1 MPPEPA
7 HAPFDTARLDWLME
21 AAGLDILVATSR
33 HNTRYLM
40 GGHRSFFFA
49 TMEAIGHSRYLPM
62 VIYPRGGPEQAAYV
76 GSTMEN
82 WDHALAPFWTPTFT
96 AVTHTTGAAAEAA
109 VAHLRRIAGTGAHIG
124 IEPAFLPADAH
135 AVLAAAFGADRL
147 ADATHAL
154 ENLRALKTPAE
165 LDSLRRASELISA
178 SMVATI
184 RAACP
189 GIPKHAL
196 AETLRREETD
206 RGLEFDYCL
215 LTFGTDLNRAP
226 SDAALREGD
235 ILSLDSGGNLDG
247 YIGDICRMGILGE
260 PDAELED
267 LLAAVDAVQQAAFAA
282 IRPGATG
289 AEVMAQGQAALD
301 AGPLAGF
308 TDFVAHGMGLVS
320 HEVPFIAR
328 HSMYEPTDAD
338 RPLQPGMVLSVE
350 TTAKHPRRGFVK
362 LEDTV
367 AVTPDGCELFAA
379 GNRGWIRA
387 GTG

>member
-1 MPPEPA
+1 
-7 HAPFDTARLDWLME
+7 
-21 AAGLDILVATSR
+21 
-33 HNTRYLM
+33 M

-62 VIYPRGGPEQAAYV
+62 VIYPRGAPDRRPMSAARWRT
-76 GSTMEN
+76 GTTRSRRSGRRPSRPSPTPPPPPPRPRSRIS
-82 WDHALAPFWTPTFT
+82 AASPAP
-96 AVTHTTGAAAEAA
+96 G
-109 VAHLRRIAGTGAHIG
+109 RIG

-165 LDSLRRASELISA
+165 LASLRRASELISEAPWSRPCARPTPA
-178 SMVATI
+178 SPSTPSPRPCAARRRPRPRI
-184 RAACP
+184 R
-189 GIPKHAL
+189 
-196 AETLRREETD
+196 
-206 RGLEFDYCL
+206 L
-215 LTFGTDLNRAP
+215 LPVTFGTDLNRAP
-226 SDAALREGD
+226 SDATLREGD

-260 PDAELED
+260 PDAELQD

-289 AEVMAQGQAALD
+289 AEVMAQGQATLD

-328 HSMYEPTDAD
+328 HSMYEATDAD
-338 RPLQPGMVLSVE
+338 RPLEAGMVLSVE
-350 TTAKHPRRGFVK
+350 TTAKHPRRGFIK

-379 GNRGWIRA
+379 ADRGWIRA

>member
-1 MPPEPA
+1 MPEIRP
-7 HAPFDTARLDWLME
+7 PFDTVLLDRLMA
-21 AAGLDILVATSR
+21 AAGLDVLIATSR

-40 GGHRSFFFA
+40 GGRRSFFFA

-62 VIYPRGGPEQAAYV
+62 VVYLRGAPDRAAYV

-82 WDHALAPFWTPTFT
+82 WDHALAPFWTPAFE
-96 AVTHTTGAAAEAA
+96 AVTHTTTAAAGRA
-109 VAHLRRIAGTGAHIG
+109 VAHLHRIAASGRIG

-135 AVLAAAFGADRL
+135 AVLSAAFGAERL
-147 ADATHAL
+147 ADATGVL
-154 ENLRALKTPAE
+154 ENLRAIKTPAE
-165 LDSLRRASELISA
+165 LALLRRASERISEA
-178 SMVATI
+178 MVATL
-184 RAACP
+184 RAARP
-189 GIPKHAL
+189 GVSKRDL
-196 AETLRREETD
+196 AETLRREETN

-215 LTFGTDLNRAP
+215 VTFGTDLNRAP
-226 SDAALREGD
+226 SDAALRAGD

-289 AEVMAQGQAALD
+289 AEVMAQGQAVLD

-328 HSMYEPTDAD
+328 HSMYEATDAG
-338 RPLQPGMVLSVE
+338 RPLQAGMVLSVE